1 MYGAEQNQLGLDR
14 FANFIKFQYF
24 NVPEQKP
31 AHPFSWVD
39 RQHFTSAEQCQLG
52 FSLVVQ
58 NTNMLNWAEQSQP
71 GRYIAQNTN
80 VSFKLVMSPTF
91 QLAEQNPARP
101 LCELVHSPII
111 SLDNAPTVCAVYF
124 HSGERR
130 LVQSHSGRAPCPWHP

>member
-1 MYGAEQNQLGLDR
+1 MYGAEQNQLGLNG

-24 NVPEQKP
+24 NVTEQKP
-31 AHPFSWVD
+31 ARPFCWVD
-39 RQHFTSAEQCQLG
+39 CQHFTYVKQCQLG
-52 FSLVVQ
+52 FSLVGL
-58 NTNMLNWAEQSQP
+58 NTNMPNWAEQSQP
-71 GRYIAQNTN
+71 GRYIGQNTN

-111 SLDNAPTVCAVYF
+111 SLDNAPTVCAVCF

-130 LVQSHSGRAPCPWHP
+130 LV